1 MGLTRPKAVQIDFD
15 VTNITDPLI
24 RINSGESGSA
34 DKDAGIVIERG
45 SDANVALMWDES
57 ADQFAFINTSET
69 GTTAGNVTVSSYA
82 DLKANDITAN
92 DDLMVGDYIWFTA
105 DDKSTY
111 YGVDSDVRL
120 THDHNRGLIL
130 KQRQT
135 TADTPAIFTLQ
146 STEASITVGERLGV
160 IDFQTPNEASGTDAI
175 LVAAGIEAVAEGTFA
190 ADNNATKLSFK
201 TAASET
207 ATEKASLS
215 SAGLFTAT
223 SIDATVLT
231 GALPAIDGSNLTGV
245 GSSVGGNS
253 GVDFNDSVKARFGTG
268 NDLEIYHD
276 GSDSYIHDTGT
287 GYLLIKG
294 SQVVAIQSANAD
306 AMITAQAG
314 NDIKLYYD
322 GSQKFNTSST
332 GATVTGTLAATAV
345 TGDGSGLTSL
355 PAQTFSGLTGTT
367 VSSSDPA
374 ADTNPSAVGHLWV
387 NSSSGETY
395 VATNVTSNSNIWTN
409 VGEGSGGVALSTIN
423 YLVIAGGG
431 GGGFDNSGGG
441 GAGGYRNSYNDEA
454 SGGGGSAEGSI
465 SNPSGSYTVTI
476 GGGGSGETSSP
487 SSRGDNGSNS
497 VFGSIT
503 STGGGGGGSD
513 ANNVAGSGSNGG
525 SGGGGAQGG
534 NSAPGGSGTA
544 NQGYDGGDGNNAPAG
559 GGGGAGAVGADGG
572 TGTGGVGVAS
582 TITGSSVYRGGGGGA
597 GGSNA
602 SASGGNGGGGDGSN
616 ASGGGSYKA
625 EHGTANTG
633 GGGGGAGS
641 SSAWGSNG
649 GSGVVILRVQTSNYT
664 GTTSGSPTVTTSGSD
679 TIMTFTGSGSYTA

>member
-1 MGLTRPKAVQIDFD
+1 MPLTRPKSAQVNFD
-15 VTNITDPLI
+15 VTNISDPLI
-24 RINSGESGSA
+24 RMNSGETGSA

-45 SDANVALMWDES
+45 DDTNVAIIYDES
-57 ADQFAFINTSET
+57 ADQFAVINTSEV
-69 GTTAGNVTVSSYA
+69 GTTSGNVNIASYA
-82 DLKANDITAN
+82 NIRANEFH
-92 DDLMVGDYIWFTA
+92 G
-105 DDKSTY
+105 
-111 YGVDSDVRL
+111 
-120 THDHNRGLIL
+120 
-130 KQRQT
+130 
-135 TADTPAIFTLQ
+135 
-146 STEASITVGERLGV
+146 
-160 IDFQTPNEASGTDAI
+160 
-175 LVAAGIEAVAEGTFA
+175 
-190 ADNNATKLSFK
+190 
-201 TAASET
+201 
-207 ATEKASLS
+207 
-215 SAGLFTAT
+215 
-223 SIDATVLT
+223 
-231 GALPAIDGSNLTGV
+231 DGSNLTGI
-245 GSSVGGNS
+245 GSSYTHPNHS
-253 GVDFNDSVKARFGTG
+253 GDVVSSG
-268 NDLEIYHD
+268 D
-276 GSDSYIHDTGT
+276 GATTI
-287 GYLLIKG
+287 
-294 SQVVAIQSANAD
+294 
-306 AMITAQAG
+306 QAG
-314 NDIKLYYD
+314 AVDIAMLSAS
-322 GSQKFNTSST
+322 GTASSST
-332 GATVTGTLAATAV
+332 FLRGDNSWVTPTDTNTTYSSSDFSL
-345 TGDGSGLTSL
+345 SGLS
-355 PAQTFSGLTGTT
+355 GTT

-374 ADTNPSAVGHLWV
+374 TNSNPSAVGHLWV

-395 VATNVTSNSNIWTN
+395 VATNVTSNSNIWYN
-409 VGEGSGGVALSTIN
+409 VGEGSGGVSVSSID

-454 SGGGGSAEGSI
+454 SGGGGTAEGSI

-476 GGGGSGETSSP
+476 GAGGSGETSVP
-487 SSRGDNGSNS
+487 TSRGDNGSDS

-544 NQGYDGGDGNNAPAG
+544 NQGYDGGDGNDAPAG

-597 GGSNA
+597 GGSSA

-649 GSGVVILRVQTSNYT
+649 GSGVVILRVQTAHYT
-664 GTTSGSPTVTTSGSD
+664 GTTSGSPTVTTDGSY

>member
-1 MGLTRPKAVQIDFD
+1 MPLTRPKSAQVNFD
-15 VTNITDPLI
+15 VTNISDPLI
-24 RINSGESGSA
+24 RLNSGETGSA

-45 SDANVALMWDES
+45 NDTNVAILYDES
-57 ADQFAFINTSET
+57 ADTFAVVNTSET
-69 GTTAGNVTVSSYA
+69 GTTAGNVTISSYA
-82 DLKANDITAN
+82 NLKANDITAD
-92 DDLMVGDYIWFTA
+92 DDLMVGDYLWFTA
-105 DDKSTY
+105 DDLSTY
-111 YGVDSDVRL
+111 YGVDSDIRL

-130 KQRQT
+130 KNRLT
-135 TADTPAIFTLQ
+135 TADTPAILTLQ
-146 STEASITVGERLGV
+146 STEASLTAGERLGV
-160 IDFQTPNEASGTDAI
+160 IDFQVPNEASGTDAI
-175 LVAAGIEAVAEGTFA
+175 LVAAGIEAKAEGTFA

-231 GALPAIDGSNLTGV
+231 GDLPAIDGSNLTGISS
-245 GSSVGGNS
+245 GSS
-253 GVDFNDSVKARFGTG
+253 
-268 NDLEIYHD
+268 
-276 GSDSYIHDTGT
+276 
-287 GYLLIKG
+287 
-294 SQVVAIQSANAD
+294 
-306 AMITAQAG
+306 
-314 NDIKLYYD
+314 
-322 GSQKFNTSST
+322 
-332 GATVTGTLAATAV
+332 
-345 TGDGSGLTSL
+345 
-355 PAQTFSGLTGTT
+355 TFSGLTGTT

-374 ADTNPSAVGHLWV
+374 TNSNPSAVGHLWV

-395 VATNVTSNSNIWTN
+395 VATNVTSNSNIWYN
-409 VGEGSGGVALSTIN
+409 VGEGSGGVSVSSID

-454 SGGGGSAEGSI
+454 TGGGGTTEGSI

-476 GGGGSGETSSP
+476 GAGGSGETSVP
-487 SSRGDNGSNS
+487 TSRGDNGSDS

-513 ANNVAGSGSNGG
+513 ANNVVGSGSNGG

-602 SASGGNGGGGDGSN
+602 SASGGNGGGGDGSHS
-616 ASGGGSYKA
+616 SGGGSYKA